1 MQITRLLRAVSVLA
15 AVAVAGCNSLDVSNP
30 NAPDAKRALSDPAAL
45 EAVAGGTLR
54 TWFNTYEGCEG
65 NCVLTTQ
72 AQSFSAS
79 WNNWNMNFYS
89 SYDADGKR
97 LTRPWQNDPAAAGR
111 TSIEVPW
118 GGMYSAI
125 SSSVD
130 VLKAIRKSNIVINN
144 AADTKRAEAV
154 SELMLGAGLSY
165 IALNYDKGYIV
176 DENTDLATLSY
187 SNRKQVRDA
196 AVAKLQAAATI
207 AKANSF
213 NTVAS
218 WTNGV
223 SYSSAQIA
231 QIANTMSAITLAYYP
246 RNAAENA
253 AVNWAQVLTYTQAGM
268 SSGTPFNFVFVG
280 DGCVSFCHQILT
292 WFDDFSTGRVHT
304 RVANMLDPITQRTPF
319 PLDAAGNPVGNPKP
333 NSPDKRLGDGSF
345 GDASIVEG
353 FGTNPKTANAGTD
366 FAYSRDQIFRPSRGS
381 YHQSNIG
388 FTRYDLTG
396 LQDPSGIWAGYGPAP
411 VMTAT
416 QSELLQA
423 EALIRSGGSLATA
436 ATIINKTRVTRG
448 GLSPAAAG
456 DGVAGLTTKL
466 AYEMEIE
473 LLGLGA
479 SPYYWRRR
487 TDGLLEG
494 TPREMPVPA
503 KELGV
508 KGEAL
513 YTWGGTGPLNSASP
527 P

>member
-1 MQITRLLRAVSVLA
+1 MQITRLLRAVSMLA
-15 AVAVAGCNSLDVSNP
+15 ALAVAGCNSLDIANP
-30 NAPDAKRALSDPAAL
+30 NSPDAKRALSDPAAL

-65 NCVLTTQ
+65 NCVLATQ

-79 WNNWNMNFYS
+79 WNNWNMNFYAS
-89 SYDADGKR
+89 IDADGKR
-97 LTRPWQNDPAAAGR
+97 LSRSWQNDPAAAGR
-111 TSIEVPW
+111 SSMEVPW
-118 GGMYSAI
+118 VGMYSAI

-130 VLKAIRKSNIVINN
+130 VLKSIRKSNVVINN
-144 AADTKRAEAV
+144 ALDTKRAETI
-154 SELMLGAGLSY
+154 SELVLGMGLSY

-176 DENTDLATLSY
+176 DENTDLATLGY
-187 SNRKQVRDA
+187 SNRKAVRDA
-196 AVAKLQAAATI
+196 AIAKLVSASTL
-207 AKANSF
+207 AKSAQF
-213 NTVAS
+213 TTPAS

-223 SYSSAQIA
+223 SYTSAQLS
-231 QIANTMSAITLAYYP
+231 QIANSFAAITLAYYP
-246 RNAAENA
+246 RTSAENL
-253 AVNWAQVLTYTQAGM
+253 AVNWAQVLTYTQSGM
-268 SSGTPFNFVFVG
+268 SSGTSFDLVFVG

-304 RVANMLDPITQRTPF
+304 RVANLLDPATQRTPW
-319 PLDAAGNPVGNPKP
+319 PETGNPAP

-353 FGTNPKTANAGTD
+353 YGTNPKTANGGTD
-366 FAYSRDQIFRPSRGS
+366 FAYSRDAIFRPSRGS

-388 FTRYDLTG
+388 FVRYDLTRN
-396 LQDPSGIWAGYGPAP
+396 QDPSGIWGGFGPAP
-411 VMTAT
+411 VVSGT
-416 QSELLQA
+416 QSDLLQA

-436 ATIINKTRVTRG
+436 ATLINKTRVTRG
-448 GLSPAAAG
+448 GLSPATAA
-456 DGVAGLTTKL
+456 DGVAGLTARL
-466 AYEMEIE
+466 GYEMEIE

-508 KGEAL
+508 KGQAL
-513 YTWGGTGPLNSASP
+513 YSWGGTGPANSPTP

>member
-1 MQITRLLRAVSVLA
+1 MMMTRYLRASGVLA
-15 AVAVAGCNSLDVSNP
+15 ALVLAGCGSLEVENP

-54 TWFNTYEGCEG
+54 TWFNTYDGCEG
-65 NCVLTTQ
+65 NCVLVTQ

-89 SYDADGKR
+89 SIDADGKR
-97 LTRPWQNDPAAAGR
+97 LTRGWQNDPAAAGR
-111 TSIEVPW
+111 TSIEIPW
-118 GGMYSAI
+118 GGMYSTI
-125 SSSVD
+125 SSAVD
-130 VLKAIRKSNIVINN
+130 VLKAIRVTKTVINN
-144 AADTKRAEAV
+144 VGDTKRAEAV
-154 SELMLGAGLSY
+154 SELMLGAALSY
-165 IALNYDKGYIV
+165 IALNFDKGYIV
-176 DENTDLATLSY
+176 DETVDVTTLQY
-187 SNRKQVRDA
+187 SNRKQIRDA
-196 AVAKLQAAATI
+196 AIAKLQSAATI
-207 AKANSF
+207 AGANVF
-213 NTVAS
+213 ATPAA
-218 WTNGV
+218 WTNGRV
-223 SYSSAQIA
+223 YTNVQIR
-231 QIANTMSAITLAYYP
+231 QIANTLSAITLAYYP

-253 AVNWAQVLTYTQAGM
+253 QVNWAQVLTLTGAGM
-268 SSGTPFNFVFVG
+268 SSGTPVDLVFVG

-304 RVANMLDPITQRTPF
+304 RVANLMDPATQRTPW
-319 PLDAAGNPVGNPKP
+319 PLSGNPAP

-345 GDASIVEG
+345 GDASIVAG

-366 FAYSRDQIFRPSRGS
+366 FAYSRDAIFRPSRGS

-396 LQDPSGIWAGYGPAP
+396 LQDPSGIYSGFGPAP
-411 VMTAT
+411 VVTAT
-416 QSELLQA
+416 QSDLLRA
-423 EALIRSGGSLATA
+423 EALIRTGDLVSAVAL
-436 ATIINKTRVTRG
+436 INRTRVGRG
-448 GLSPAAAG
+448 GLAPASAA
-456 DGVAGLTTKL
+456 DGVSGLL
-466 AYEMEIE
+466 AKMGYENEIE

-479 SPYYWRRR
+479 APYYWRRR

-513 YTWGGTGPLNSASP
+513 YTWGGTGPANSPTP